1 MQDARLWN
9 AHNTYVPGTA
19 YGEGHRQAVRA
30 PGVRGL
36 PVRDDEL
43 STTSSEAVSWTDE
56 PTPDDV
62 VTRLEAA
69 KTSGNAVVELLQTV
83 VDRANAAFLRGLA
96 DYSETLREVEANDYW
111 HLWPGT

>member
-1 MQDARLWN
+1 M
-9 AHNTYVPGTA
+9 
-19 YGEGHRQAVRA
+19 RA
-30 PGVRGL
+30 PGV
-36 PVRDDEL
+36 PEL
-43 STTSSEAVSWTDE
+43 STRNNELSATSREAVSWTDE

-83 VDRANAAFLRGLA
+83 VDRANADFLRGLA